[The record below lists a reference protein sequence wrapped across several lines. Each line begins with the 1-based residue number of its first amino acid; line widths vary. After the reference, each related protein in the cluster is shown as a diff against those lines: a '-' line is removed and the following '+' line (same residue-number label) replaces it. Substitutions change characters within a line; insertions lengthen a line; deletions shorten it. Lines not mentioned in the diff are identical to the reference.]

1 MYTYIYTQFSEL
13 GGVQTHLISWWTEV
27 KWWLLP
33 PKLLFWCISEG
44 QNSFQEA
51 FSQSS
56 NPSQKAR
63 RLDPK
68 PCIAR
73 EVSNRCIHC
82 YGSSCQPRLPILNFQ
97 GGWKFREENRAGR
110 GDGWRSPGMTI
121 EVPMVEL
128 AGSNGSRLQEKN
140 ISEYIRVVCDCMH
153 TYITLQYVA
162 LHYIHST
169 GIPKRRPSK

>member
-13 GGVQTHLISWWTEV
+13 GVQTHLISWWTEV

-44 QNSFQEA
+44 HNSFQEA

-128 AGSNGSRLQEKN
+128 AGSNGSRLQEKK
-140 ISEYIRVVCDCMH
+140 YIRVYQSCLWL
-153 TYITLQYVA
+153 YA
-162 LHYIHST
+162 YIHYVT
-169 GIPKRRPSK
+169 IRCVTLHT

>member
-1 MYTYIYTQFSEL
+1 M
-13 GGVQTHLISWWTEV
+13 

-73 EVSNRCIHC
+73 EVSNWCIHC

-128 AGSNGSRLQEKN
+128 AGSNGSRLQEKKIYQS
-140 ISEYIRVVCDCMH
+140 ISELFVIVCIHTLRYNALRYI
-153 TYITLQYVA
+153 TYIARGFPKGDPPNKKRLLKANQ
-162 LHYIHST
+162 ST
-169 GIPKRRPSK
+169 RAY